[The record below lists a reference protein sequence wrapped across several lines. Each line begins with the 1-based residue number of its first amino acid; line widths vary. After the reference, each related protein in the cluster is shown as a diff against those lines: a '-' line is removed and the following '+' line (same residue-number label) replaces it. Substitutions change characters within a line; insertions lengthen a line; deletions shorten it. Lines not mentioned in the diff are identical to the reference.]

1 MSASAYGL
9 LKTRVFQFSSDKRG
23 VSAVEFAFVFPV
35 IVGFVLTVFYIG
47 VGFFGLQQA
56 QNTTERVARIAYTMD
71 NPTAND
77 IQALIASNLGTTL
90 AGTFTPTVQLIEKYG
105 ETYADISIDYAYQP
119 TIPLLPEVSYVFTA
133 SSEVLIRDIP

>member
-1 MSASAYGL
+1 MEKVVEATAAGRSPSL
-9 LKTRVFQFSSDKRG
+9 LRII
-23 VSAVEFAFVFPV
+23 EMN
-35 IVGFVLTVFYIG
+35 

-71 NPTAND
+71 NPSAND
-77 IQALIASNLGTTL
+77 IQALIANNLGTTL

-119 TIPLLPEVSYVFTA
+119 SIPLLPEVSYVFTA

>member
-9 LKTRVFQFSSDKRG
+9 LKTRLFHFSKDKRG

-35 IVGFVLTVFYIG
+35 IVGFVLSVFYIG

-77 IQALIASNLGTTL
+77 IQALVASNLGTTL

>member
-1 MSASAYGL
+1 MSSSAYSL
-9 LKTRVFQFSSDKRG
+9 LKTQVFRFTKDRRG

-35 IVGFVLTVFYIG
+35 IVGFVLSVFYIG

-71 NPTAND
+71 NPSAND
-77 IQALIASNLGTTL
+77 IQALIANNLGTTL

>member
-1 MSASAYGL
+1 MSNSAYGL
-9 LKTRVFQFSSDKRG
+9 LKTQLLRFKQDRRG

-35 IVGFVLTVFYIG
+35 IVGFVLSVFYIG

-71 NPTAND
+71 NPSASD
-77 IQALIASNLGTTL
+77 IQGLVINNLGTTL

-119 TIPLLPEVSYVFTA
+119 SIPFLPEVSYVFTA

>member
-1 MSASAYGL
+1 MISSAYGL
-9 LKTRVFQFSSDKRG
+9 LKTRVFQFSRDRRG

-77 IQALIASNLGTTL
+77 IQALVASNLGTTL

-105 ETYADISIDYAYQP
+105 ETYADITINYAYQP